1 MRGLPTI
8 IFAGRLE
15 EWPDCVALSPEMFY
29 FFHNLFYFLLAVILI
44 MKAICRRY
52 RWRGRGEG
60 E

>member
-29 FFHNLFYFLLAVILI
+29 FFHNLFYFLIAVIHI

-52 RWRGRGEG
+52 RWRGRG
-60 E
+60 